1 MIQFRS
7 RQLAVMATAATLLAT
22 PSFATEPVTAAPAT
36 GSSTASSSTASS
48 STAGSTAASP
58 TAAGLW
64 QKIEDGKPVVWV
76 LMVNHGGVYEGA
88 IAKTFPSADDKPGD
102 EICSKCVD
110 DRKNQPV
117 LGISFIRNMQQQGL
131 KYENGNILDPRDGK
145 VYKAKMSVSSDG
157 RALTV
162 RGYWGISLLGKDET
176 WYRLPD
182 TEMVSLDPGVAAK
195 YLPQQTLAAKQLPT
209 VGSVAPKQQPMRKA
223 SAVPAQQPQR

>member
-1 MIQFRS
+1 MVQFRS
-7 RQLAVMATAATLLAT
+7 RQLAMMATAAMLLAS
-22 PSFATEPVTAAPAT
+22 PSFAAEPVTAAPA
-36 GSSTASSSTASS
+36 GPS
-48 STAGSTAASP
+48 
-58 TAAGLW
+58 AAGLW

-102 EICSKCVD
+102 EVCSKCVD
-110 DRKNQPV
+110 DRKGQPV

-145 VYKAKMSVSSDG
+145 VYKAKMSVSADG

-162 RGYWGISLLGKDET
+162 RGYWGIALLGKDET

-182 TEMVSLDPGVAAK
+182 TELAALDPSVTAKYFPNQTVAAK
-195 YLPQQTLAAKQLPT
+195 QPATTGTAKP
-209 VGSVAPKQQPMRKA
+209 QPMRKA
-223 SAVPAQQPQR
+223 SAAPAQQSPQR

>member
-1 MIQFRS
+1 MMVQFRS

-22 PSFATEPVTAAPAT
+22 PSFAAEQVAAGQTAAGP
-36 GSSTASSSTASS
+36 S
-48 STAGSTAASP
+48 
-58 TAAGLW
+58 AAGLW
-64 QKIEDGKPVVWV
+64 QKLEDGKPVVWV
-76 LMVNHGGVYEGA
+76 LMVDHGGIYEGA

-110 DRKNQPV
+110 DRKGQPV

-145 VYKAKMSVSSDG
+145 VYKAKMSVSPDG

-162 RGYWGISLLGKDET
+162 RGYWGIALLGKDET

-182 TEMVSLDPGVAAK
+182 AQMASLDPSVTAKYFPNQTVAAK
-195 YLPQQTLAAKQLPT
+195 QTPT
-209 VGSVAPKQQPMRKA
+209 VGSVTAKPQPMRKA
-223 SAVPAQQPQR
+223 SAAPVQQSQPR